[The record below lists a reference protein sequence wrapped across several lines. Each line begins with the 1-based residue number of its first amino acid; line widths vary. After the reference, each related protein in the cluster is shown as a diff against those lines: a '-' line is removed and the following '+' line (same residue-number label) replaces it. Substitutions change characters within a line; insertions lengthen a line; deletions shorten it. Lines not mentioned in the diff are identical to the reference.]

1 MVATCVEKNQLIAVA
16 AGCADGAGRASS
28 IVLTTYHSSK
38 ISACCLMKLSV
49 KKKHQYFWNKKTQ
62 IKKSFSITNFRFE

>member
-28 IVLTTYHSSK
+28 IVLTYY
-38 ISACCLMKLSV
+38 LSLFKNQCMLLDEIV
-49 KKKHQYFWNKKTQ
+49 CQEKA
-62 IKKSFSITNFRFE
+62 SIFLE

>member
-49 KKKHQYFWNKKTQ
+49 RKSINIFG
-62 IKKSFSITNFRFE
+62 IKRPK